1 MSIATKKDLILQNS
15 ANNEAITEALRILGS
30 ISSNDLI
37 ALEVIWQPDGEGET
51 LREEELIIQYP
62 NLKHL

>member
-1 MSIATKKDLILQNS
+1 MAAKKDLRLNNS
-15 ANNEAITEALRILGS
+15 ATNEQITEALRLLGS
-30 ISSNDLI
+30 ISSSDLI

-51 LREEELIIQYP
+51 LREEELITQYP

>member
-1 MSIATKKDLILQNS
+1 MATKKDLKLKNY
-15 ANNEAITEALRILGS
+15 ANNEIITDALRLLGS
-30 ISSNDLI
+30 ITSNDLI